1 MLHSPSSSSSHCA
14 VKPEKPDLIPL
25 TPDER
30 RASIGLAGIYGL
42 RMLGLFLILPVFA
55 LYAGEYTGATPLLIG
70 LAIGA
75 YGLTQAIL
83 QIPFGILSDRIGRK
97 PVIYAG
103 LAIFVLG
110 SLVAAMA
117 SSIEVVIL
125 GRVLQGAGAVSAAVT
140 ALAADLTRDE
150 VRTRAMAGVGASI
163 GIAFGLAFI
172 IGPAIAQIWGL
183 AGVFW
188 LTCLLAFAGI
198 LVLWLVVPNPKRRSV
213 RRDAEPVASQIG
225 AVLRDGQLLKLN
237 FGIFSLHLM
246 MTGMFLVIPPS
257 IVEAGVIA
265 ANHWEVYLP
274 VLLVGLAGMVP
285 FVIIAEGRGLMKQVF
300 MGAIAVTGLTAL
312 GFAAWATSLIPLLIL
327 LAVFFTAVNLL
338 EALLPSMISKIARA
352 GAKGTAMG
360 VYSTSQFV
368 GAFLGGMIGGLVNQ
382 YIGAPAVFLFAAL
395 CALAWLVVAATMT
408 APERLTNQ
416 LLPVGP
422 IGADDVPDLER
433 RLLAVTGVRDALV
446 VPEEG
451 LAYLKVDSRELD
463 AAGLQSIAVTPD
475 DSGETAF

>member
-1 MLHSPSSSSSHCA
+1 
-14 VKPEKPDLIPL
+14 
-25 TPDER
+25 
-30 RASIGLAGIYGL
+30 
-42 RMLGLFLILPVFA
+42 
-55 LYAGEYTGATPLLIG
+55 
-70 LAIGA
+70 
-75 YGLTQAIL
+75 
-83 QIPFGILSDRIGRK
+83 
-97 PVIYAG
+97 
-103 LAIFVLG
+103 
-110 SLVAAMA
+110 
-117 SSIEVVIL
+117 
-125 GRVLQGAGAVSAAVT
+125 
-140 ALAADLTRDE
+140 
-150 VRTRAMAGVGASI
+150 
-163 GIAFGLAFI
+163 
-172 IGPAIAQIWGL
+172 
-183 AGVFW
+183 
-188 LTCLLAFAGI
+188 
-198 LVLWLVVPNPKRRSV
+198 
-213 RRDAEPVASQIG
+213 
-225 AVLRDGQLLKLN
+225 
-237 FGIFSLHLM
+237 
-246 MTGMFLVIPPS
+246 
-257 IVEAGVIA
+257 
-265 ANHWEVYLP
+265 
-274 VLLVGLAGMVP
+274 
-285 FVIIAEGRGLMKQVF
+285 

-433 RLLAVTGVRDALV
+433 RLLAVPGVRDALV